1 MSLLNVTVKRAKY
14 VGEQASQNNTY
25 VNVKVQNVKTT
36 TQTVKGAEPV
46 WNQDFLFETNATS
59 NSGVVIEVWCKNLIL
74 DRALGFQ
81 YIPLDTLPY
90 NQFEYPATYE
100 QWFTIDTDLVTVNGE
115 VQGTR
120 DPTGHMI
127 LLDLHFE
134 LPYDV
139 DTQNATDGKMINYQN
154 NQNEQYIE
162 NYGDYQSDY
171 NYQMMNNH
179 QQNSFG
185 VSATTPMSSLETSRQ
200 NSYERD
206 ERQYYDCN
214 NHYNNS
220 YPEEDEDIYEDAEDG
235 ENYEDGALYYNSR
248 PMSSTN
254 YNRPTHRTVR
264 QLSRRNLERQNTLMY
279 DEDQFEPFDTCS
291 ELNYNSNHNNDD
303 YFDSYGHQNSQQWLN
318 GDMMYDM
325 GYNNSNKKLPQP
337 PLSYS
342 QSVND
347 GFGHRGAS
355 LPATPQRQRNANR
368 QLPKH
373 TSPARGLPKLSRQLP
388 HSIESAAST
397 FSSLFSRRKAPE
409 KEQPHQQQSQQI
421 DTSYNS
427 DSNSMMMNNEY
438 VTDLSY
444 MDGYNNSTA
453 AATTTTTGY
462 NENFNYA
469 YRSMDSADE
478 LMDDGDNNNLVN
490 GRNSRYNAALPILP
504 YSDNYSEPMD
514 SAVPSIDVQYDNNSY
529 YGDEYY
535 ESSIYPSQKSEL
547 TPSPKKSK
555 RLPLTSTST
564 AHHQAPSTPSVLSA
578 AGHGLSSL
586 FSSISHS
593 LHAAGTTTA
602 STTSSSAMTSSYSNA
617 YSYTATTTIN
627 SYGPYSISGY
637 GMSSSYDPYG
647 SYTATTSS
655 SYDIYGKDYGNSLSG
670 YGTATSTYD
679 SKPTTGLSS
688 IFSGIMGS
696 SSYGTTTTTTTSSFG
711 GIASY
716 GIAGAVTSSYSPSS
730 SSYGAV
736 SSSIAGVSSSYG
748 TTYDTKTSTY
758 GIATSNY
765 GLTSSYGASSTYDT
779 LTSSYDKMKT
789 GYEATSSYDSTYGVS
804 TSSYT
809 GTGILSSLFGSSKT
823 EHDKLESEYGAID
836 SEHADILSGYDKS
849 HEPMDLGLG
858 MSSSAYGGLNS
869 TKVAFSSAY
878 DPLSS
883 TYDPLSTRKDSMS
896 LAKDSIGILG
906 STPSQYNSKS
916 DPLAAIYGASTSS
929 TYDKMTYGGVSSSYD
944 ATTSGY
950 DTKYPTVNSL
960 YDTETSPFDAIK
972 DEYDIPKSEYD
983 ESKVKLD
990 TKAPYDATKSL
1001 YDTTKSSYDTTLSS
1015 YDTTTGQYDRK
1026 RSYDAATGLTDRK
1039 GSQDTTKASYD
1050 TPLNQYEASTSLYDP
1065 KTPYDTTKS
1074 SYDQKLT
1081 GFDQKSSIYD
1091 PMTSTYDTLSSL
1103 YDSTSNYDQTSQFDP
1118 TVSKYD
1124 PKVSE
1129 YDPTVST
1136 YDPLVSQYDPIVSQY
1151 DPSVSQYDPN
1161 VSQYDP
1167 TTSHYDQTTSKFDPL
1182 TSLYGQSS
1190 SIYTPTTTSAYG
1202 TSTSTYGVVSSSYLD
1217 SYGMPTTSTAT
1228 TTSNYSL
1235 GYDYKPISTTSYG
1248 IDNSYSSNFSATTIT
1263 TSATAT
1269 TSSYASISNSL
1280 INPFGPL
1287 KYDDEYSKAQT
1298 PAITISAPVTTS
1310 ASLTSSIF
1318 SPLTSL
1324 FTPASSS
1331 VATSSVSST
1340 ASSYTNSYGM
1350 YGNVAATTSTIY
1362 GGITSHGLLGHS
1374 PIPEEDDGALQEED
1388 ELESEQFPSTDDYI
1402 DPYTIDGDYIEPFEP
1417 TTQSYS
1423 ADDFAGYSNTDVTV
1437 NSLEIPTSAAS
1448 MIHSMRRI
1456 SDPYAYLSERIHEEY
1471 REDFEEGVA
1480 PVTVTEAGHY
1490 DTFESDTITSTQSQ
1504 QAFDYSYPLQTRLS
1518 TIHETSSD
1526 IYLSS
1531 PSHEH
1536 FEDQITPTA
1545 YEYTENE
1552 SDYIASGDLKNTNL
1566 QQNNSFAPYSTAP
1579 STVAQAVTQQQQQQS
1594 GQKKSLFGSLFSGGL
1609 DVLGSSVNAVK
1620 ATATNLAQTAVGA
1633 AGAAAGAA
1641 VNAASSNKSQAAN
1654 LTVIT
1659 TTVTATTNQN
1669 YQQQNGPYSV
1679 YTSAP
1684 TSAVMT
1690 GASDTYGINNNIS
1703 NNNNN
1708 INNNVITS
1716 TATSQAQQ
1724 QHSRP
1729 PMLSKTKQSTSI
1741 YDQPEDEFYE
1751 DGNYGNNSIDHDYF
1765 NEEDENRYLEEHQDS
1780 PENNNYQQY
1789 DNNNIYNNTS
1799 INRRNSGRKSLEHND
1814 TNNND
1819 GVYDEYQEYDHHRG
1833 KMDDNYYHTSTTSS
1847 TMKNNEGDVY
1857 AEEFEEHYGG
1867 VSSHLRDKNIP
1878 KQMSVSDDAQLHDDE
1893 QKAIDDE
1900 YLDEFDEERTMSIG
1914 GAGKHHETSIGNY
1927 MKKQE
1932 SIMEDDPELKQLEE
1946 QQNLKNQKLQ
1956 LEMQQQLHDKD
1967 LEMLDADLKQKK
1979 SVTISEDQ
1987 PMIHEKPR
1995 EKRTAKQRWHWAYNR
2010 IVHQQQGGGGD
2021 VRGNHS
2027 NDNPFYSN
2035 IDSMPDIRPRRKSIP
2050 LVSELVLK
2058 TMAATKRNAGLTSAI
2073 PRPMLNDEDLK
2084 THVYKKSLQALIY
2097 PISSTTPHNFTPYN
2111 ATSPT
2116 YCYECEGL
2124 LWGIARQ
2131 GVRCT
2136 ECGVKCHE
2144 KCKDLLNADCLQM
2157 CFAGAAEK
2165 SSKHGAEDKAQSV
2178 MTAMQERMKQ
2188 RVCDKPEIFEL
2199 LRMTFG
2205 VDPDTHIDTTE
2216 QAKASTIEGTSKWS
2230 CKLSITVICAQGL
2243 IAKDKSGTSDPYVTV
2258 QVGKVKKRTRTM
2270 PQELNPV
2277 WSEKF
2282 HFECHNS
2289 SDRIK
2294 VRVWDE
2300 DNDLKSK
2307 LRQKLTRE
2315 SDDFLG
2321 QTIIEVRT
2329 LSGEMDVWYNLEK
2342 RTDKSA
2348 VSGAIRLHI
2357 SVEIKGE
2364 EKVAPYHVQ
2373 YTCLHEN
2380 IFHYLCEQNSSLV
2393 KLPQAKGDDAWKIYF
2408 DETPQEIVDEF
2419 AMRYGIEPIYQAMT
2433 HFHCLSTK
2441 YLCPG
2446 VPYAMS
2452 FLLANINAHYAH
2464 TTASSAVSA
2473 SDRFAASNFGKEKFV
2488 KLLDQLHNSLR
2499 IDLSSYRTVFPAS
2512 YPEKLEDL
2520 KCVVDLLTSITFFRM
2535 KVQELSCPPRA
2546 STVVKDCVKACL
2558 RSTYQFVFQHCYEI
2572 YSKEFQV
2579 DPNEKIDPDDQGPR
2593 LDSLDFW
2600 HRLIACLVSVIEE
2613 DRNVYSPKMNQF
2625 PHELNV
2631 GQLSASTIFSLLAV
2645 DIKYALEE
2653 HEQHRL
2659 CESSAYMNLNF
2670 AVKRFYV
2677 KHIKEVPP
2685 YKGSVPEYP
2694 AWFEPFVMQWLN
2706 ENDDVSLEYLKGAYA
2721 RDKKDGFQR
2730 SSEHSLFSNSV
2741 VDVFTQLSQCFDVV
2755 SKLECPDPD
2764 IWRRYMRRFAKT
2776 VVKVLLSYVEI
2787 VKIDF
2792 PEQMKD
2798 ERIACVLMNN
2808 IQQLRIQLEKMFE
2821 QMGGEKL
2828 EEDAANILKDLQ
2840 QQLNSILDELAL
2852 QFANSLKPC
2861 ISQSVRELGERLFNI
2876 KSNGAQAK
2884 AGSTEADEV
2893 LRPLMDLLDGSL
2905 TMYAQSCEKTVLKRL
2920 LKELWKI
2927 VIRTIEKTIVLPPIN
2942 DKTII
2947 FKNLTDNAKN
2957 IAANA
2962 KIEDMGRLFK
2972 THISSKQDV
2981 KSTLT
2986 SVIELE
2992 KNLSSSQTAVLNVCL
3007 DTIKQYFHAG
3017 GNGLKK
3023 NYLEKS
3029 PELQS
3034 LRYALSLYTQSTDD
3048 LITTFNTSQ
3057 AANITQK
3064 GVQNTPAQEAS
3075 RRRCLEQDENAE
3087 NTNQPPPTI
3096 KLRSN
3101 KDLLSQD
3108 STNVDD
3114 EVVGEVSVQVDL
3126 FTQAGSGEHKVT
3138 VKVIAANDLKWAS
3151 PSGVVFRPYVEINL
3165 TGPHLQDKKRK
3176 MATKSK
3182 TNNWSPKYNET
3193 FHFAFNTASE
3203 EQLDFY
3209 ELHICVRDYCFA
3221 REDRL
3226 VGVAV
3231 LQLKD
3236 IVDQRSCARW
3246 LPLFKSIPK
3255 DETGWTILRILWQR
3269 SNDEVAKE
3277 FVKLKSE
3284 IRQEPSEKDK

>member
-100 QWFTIDTDLVTVNGE
+100 QWFTIDADLVTVNGE

-139 DTQNATDGKMINYQN
+139 DNQNATDGKMINYQN

-162 NYGDYQSDY
+162 NYGDYQTDY

-179 QQNSFG
+179 HQNSFG

-214 NHYNNS
+214 NYHNRE
-220 YPEEDEDIYEDAEDG
+220 YPDEDDDIYEDAEDG

-303 YFDSYGHQNSQQWLN
+303 YFDSYGHQNSQQWQN

-409 KEQPHQQQSQQI
+409 KEQHPQQQQQQSQQI
-421 DTSYNS
+421 DTTYNN
-427 DSNSMMMNNEY
+427 DTNSMMMNNDY
-438 VTDLSY
+438 VTDISY
-444 MDGYNNSTA
+444 MDGYNDTA
-453 AATTTTTGY
+453 TTTTGY
-462 NENFNYA
+462 NENYNYA

-490 GRNSRYNAALPILP
+490 GRNSRYGAALPILP
-504 YSDNYSEPMD
+504 YSNNYSEPMD
-514 SAVPSIDVQYDNNSY
+514 SAVPSIDVHYDNNSY

-535 ESSIYPSQKSEL
+535 DSSIYPSQKSEL

-555 RLPLTSTST
+555 RLPLTASST
-564 AHHQAPSTPSVLSA
+564 AHQTPSTPSVLSA

-602 STTSSSAMTSSYSNA
+602 TATTTSVMTSSYTSP
-617 YSYTATTTIN
+617 YSYTATTTTN
-627 SYGPYSISGY
+627 SYGQYSTSSY
-637 GMSSSYDPYG
+637 GMSSSTYDPYG
-647 SYTATTSS
+647 SYTAITTS
-655 SYDIYGKDYGNSLSG
+655 SYDIYGKDYLSG
-670 YGTATSTYD
+670 YATATSTYD

-688 IFSGIMGS
+688 IFSGIMGGT
-696 SSYGTTTTTTTSSFG
+696 SYGTTTTTTTSSFG

-716 GIAGAVTSSYSPSS
+716 GIAGAVTSSYSPST

-736 SSSIAGVSSSYG
+736 SSSIAGGYG
-748 TTYDTKTSTY
+748 STSTY

-779 LTSSYDKMKT
+779 MTSSYDKMKT
-789 GYEATSSYDSTYGVS
+789 GYEAVTSYGSTYGVTTS
-804 TSSYT
+804 TYG
-809 GTGILSSLFGSSKT
+809 GTGILGSLFGSSKT
-823 EHDKLESEYGAID
+823 EHDKLGTDYGALD
-836 SEHADILSGYDKS
+836 SKHADILSEYDKG
-849 HEPMDLGLG
+849 HEHSLG
-858 MSSSAYGGLNS
+858 MSSSAYGDLNS

-878 DPLSS
+878 DPLS
-883 TYDPLSTRKDSMS
+883 DPLSTRKDSMS
-896 LAKDSIGILG
+896 LAKDSMGIL
-906 STPSQYNSKS
+906 SSSQSQYTSKS
-916 DPLAAIYGASTSS
+916 DPLSSIYGATTS
-929 TYDKMTYGGVSSSYD
+929 TYDKMSSSFGAVSSSYD
-944 ATTSGY
+944 TATSGY
-950 DTKYPTVNSL
+950 DTNYTTVNSM
-960 YDTETSPFDAIK
+960 YDTETSPYEAVK
-972 DEYDIPKSEYD
+972 DEYDIPRSGYD
-983 ESKVKLD
+983 ETKLQLD
-990 TKAPYDATKSL
+990 TKASYDATKSL
-1001 YDTTKSSYDTTLSS
+1001 YDTTKSTYDS
-1015 YDTTTGQYDRK
+1015 TTGQYDRK
-1026 RSYDAATGLTDRK
+1026 RSYDAASDRK
-1039 GSQDTTKASYD
+1039 GSQDATQASYD
-1050 TPLNQYEASTSLYDP
+1050 PSSSPYKL
-1065 KTPYDTTKS
+1065 KTPFGATKS

-1081 GFDQKSSIYD
+1081 GYDQKSTIYD
-1091 PMTSTYDTLSSL
+1091 PTTSTYDTQ
-1103 YDSTSNYDQTSQFDP
+1103 YDSTSNYDQTTD
-1118 TVSKYD
+1118 
-1124 PKVSE
+1124 
-1129 YDPTVST
+1129 YDPTVSQ
-1136 YDPLVSQYDPIVSQY
+1136 YDPTVSQYDPKVSQYDPIVSQY
-1151 DPSVSQYDPN
+1151 DPKTSNYEQT
-1161 VSQYDP
+1161 SQYDP
-1167 TTSHYDQTTSKFDPL
+1167 T

-1190 SIYTPTTTSAYG
+1190 SIYTPITTSAYG
-1202 TSTSTYGVVSSSYLD
+1202 SSTSTYGAVTSSYLD

-1228 TTSNYSL
+1228 TTTSSYSL
-1235 GYDYKPISTTSYG
+1235 GYDYKSVTTTSYG
-1248 IDNSYSSNFSATTIT
+1248 IDNSYSSNFSATTATTT
-1263 TSATAT
+1263 TSVTAT
-1269 TSSYASISNSL
+1269 TSSYASISNSM

-1287 KYDDEYSKAQT
+1287 KYDDEYTKAT

-1350 YGNVAATTSTIY
+1350 YGNAAATTSTIY

-1388 ELESEQFPSTDDYI
+1388 ELESEQFPPTDDYI
-1402 DPYTIDGDYIEPFEP
+1402 DPYTIDGDYIEPFVP
-1417 TTQSYS
+1417 ATQSYTS
-1423 ADDFAGYSNTDVTV
+1423 DGFTGYSNTETTV

-1456 SDPYAYLSERIHEEY
+1456 SDPYAYLSERIDEEY

-1480 PVTVTEAGHY
+1480 PVTVTEPGHY
-1490 DTFESDTITSTQSQ
+1490 DTFESDVIVSSQSQ

-1545 YEYTENE
+1545 YDYTENE
-1552 SDYIASGDLKNTNL
+1552 NDYIASGDLKNTNL
-1566 QQNNSFAPYSTAP
+1566 QQNNSYAPYSTAP
-1579 STVAQAVTQQQQQQS
+1579 STIAQAVTQQQQQQQS

-1641 VNAASSNKSQAAN
+1641 VNAASSNKTQTAGPA
-1654 LTVIT
+1654 TV
-1659 TTVTATTNQN
+1659 ATTNQN

-1684 TSAVMT
+1684 ASAVMT
-1690 GASDTYGINNNIS
+1690 GASDTYGMNNNI
-1703 NNNNN
+1703 NNSNN
-1708 INNNVITS
+1708 INNNVITN
-1716 TATSQAQQ
+1716 TAVSQAQQ

-1741 YDQPEDEFYE
+1741 YDQPEDEFYD
-1751 DGNYGNNSIDHDYF
+1751 DGNYGSHSIDQDYF

-1789 DNNNIYNNTS
+1789 DNNIYNNNS

-1819 GVYDEYQEYDHHRG
+1819 GVYDEYQDYDHHRV
-1833 KMDDNYYHTSTTSS
+1833 KMDDNYYHTTSTTSS
-1847 TMKNNEGDVY
+1847 TMKHNEEDVY

-1878 KQMSVSDDAQLHDDE
+1878 KQMSVSDDAQHHDDE
-1893 QKAIDDE
+1893 QKATDDE
-1900 YLDEFDEERTMSIG
+1900 YLDEFDEERTISIS
-1914 GAGKHHETSIGNY
+1914 GAGKHHDSSIGGY

-1956 LEMQQQLHDKD
+1956 LEMQQQQHDKD

-1979 SVTISEDQ
+1979 SVTISDDQ

-2021 VRGNHS
+2021 GVRGNHS

-2050 LVSELVLK
+2050 LVSEL

-2144 KCKDLLNADCLQM
+2144 KCKDLLNADCLQR
-2157 CFAGAAEK
+2157 AAEK

-2205 VDPDTHIDTTE
+2205 VDPDTHIDTVE

-2277 WSEKF
+2277 WNEKF

-2706 ENDDVSLEYLKGAYA
+2706 ENDEVSLEYLKGAYA

-2764 IWRRYMRRFAKT
+2764 IWRRYMKRFAKT

-3057 AANITQK
+3057 AAMLSQK
-3064 GVQNTPAQEAS
+3064 GVVNTPAQEAS